1 MESYNLTP
9 HELDLV
15 EQYLGLGISLA
26 RRMATA
32 RHMTDVDPLMSAAGI
47 GVLRAIRSYNPEAGK
62 SMASW
67 VYQCCHSEILDELR
81 KTDHLPRSRRRKLS
95 QHQAAISQLADT
107 LGHTPT
113 NADLADAGLDHGPSE
128 PQIRTLLEGIHER
141 LMQRR
146 SRSPSVEE
154 SAAFREATKSL
165 SLLHQTVLYLRF
177 FHDRQMHEIAATL
190 NISESRVSQI
200 LRMLME
206 KLKTPKVYESLLPD
220 RAES

>member
-1 MESYNLTP
+1 MDAFNLTP

-26 RRMATA
+26 RRIAIA
-32 RHMTDVDPLMSAAGI
+32 RSMTDVDPLISAAGI

-81 KTDHLPRSRRRKLS
+81 KSDHLPRVQRRKLNAHKS
-95 QHQAAISQLADT
+95 AIAKLADN
-107 LGHTPT
+107 LGHIPS
-113 NADLADAGLDHGPSE
+113 NSDLADAGLDHGPCE
-128 PQIRTLLEGIHER
+128 PRIGTLLEGIHER
-141 LMQRR
+141 IMRRR

-154 SAAFREATKSL
+154 SAAFREATKGL
-165 SLLHQTVLYLRF
+165 SLLHQTVLYLKF
-177 FHDRQMHEIAATL
+177 FHDRTQKEIGDTL

-200 LRMLME
+200 LQIVLE